1 MVIDVIS
8 NSLFISKPS
17 IAEKESKVTKSPWM
31 APCPVSATVTLLVP
45 FVVKGF
51 VKDVGPRR
59 IGVTSYAVP
68 SV

>member
-1 MVIDVIS
+1 MS
-8 NSLFISKPS
+8 RPS
-17 IAEKESKVTKSPWM
+17 MAEKESKITKSPCR

-51 VKDVGPRR
+51 VNEVGPRR